1 MNQYCKRSVI
11 FIISDFLTGGNY
23 EKPLKIL
30 NKRHDVIAVRLRDR
44 AELEWDLPAGVCV
57 QDAETGELFEFDG
70 SQAARERF
78 RAAAEEEMKEGT
90 ALCLRAGVD
99 LIDITS
105 GEDPIKPLIG
115 FFNRRRHH
123 LRGI

>member
-1 MNQYCKRSVI
+1 
-11 FIISDFLTGGNY
+11 
-23 EKPLKIL
+23 
-30 NKRHDVIAVRLRDR
+30 
-44 AELEWDLPAGVCV
+44 
-57 QDAETGELFEFDG
+57 
-70 SQAARERF
+70 
-78 RAAAEEEMKEGT
+78 MKAGT
-90 ALCLRAGVD
+90 ALCLRSGVD